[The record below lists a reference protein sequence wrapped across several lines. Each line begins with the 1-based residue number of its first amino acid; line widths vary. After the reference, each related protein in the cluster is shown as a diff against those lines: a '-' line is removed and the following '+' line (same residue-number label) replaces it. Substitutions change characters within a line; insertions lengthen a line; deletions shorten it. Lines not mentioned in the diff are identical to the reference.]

1 MNAAPASPDRRMI
14 GRLSIALVL
23 LTLIHTIAVWGYS
36 GPFSG
41 DTGRWL
47 HEVDR
52 LAQGEVLYRD
62 FIWIFPPLPL
72 WLLGAVGRVFGT
84 TPAVIW
90 VTTSFLCC
98 LIVLAYARYVALLIP
113 GRFYTLTVL
122 AGVILAFAA
131 AKGRLPLG
139 TYTPAAPIGFLF
151 LLLGLLLT
159 LDLEAAQQP
168 RRAVSAG
175 MLLGFAVLC
184 KQDFW
189 LPALYLV
196 SVGILLPL
204 AEDSKDPVARR
215 AGILRLAGFLG
226 VILLGVLV
234 VASQAGWPAVGH
246 AAIGWGVAAE
256 TAGRGFP
263 SWKRLTVEVWSLG
276 FLGCVLLTGLWAG
289 GTLTTREC
297 RRWATACG
305 VLALA
310 ATLVYGE
317 AEGLGPSPLLAATNG
332 HAAPHNEI
340 YRTIR
345 QLVEG
350 MQGHVF
356 PMIGT
361 VALGIALAVRWKR
374 DGSRRQMVLL
384 ILLGLCLAARSKRLF
399 EHVEW
404 FSFMLETPI
413 YVLALAEFLPHFE
426 LRPRHGVAVALLALI
441 AVGGIV
447 YHNQA
452 KGLLTERVYP
462 RVQTPKGVIRLRANE
477 AREYNQ
483 LKAMLD
489 AADPS
494 GQRPLFVFGRSGGYN
509 YFLGRPNPTPLTH
522 GFHIS
527 NARSD
532 EVIASLQKTA
542 PLLVDVAPERFEE
555 SSRPQAGLFLTRW
568 EAPLVSSYILRED
581 RPLFDQVTLGC
592 VRLGQVPP
600 RKKALYTV
608 YDCGPGAKAK
618 VDPLNKRSGR

>member
-1 MNAAPASPDRRMI
+1 
-14 GRLSIALVL
+14 L

-41 DTGRWL
+41 DNGRWL

-90 VTTSFLCC
+90 VTTSLLCC

-122 AGVILAFAA
+122 AGVVLAFAA

-151 LLLGLLLT
+151 LLLGTLLT
-159 LDLEAAQQP
+159 LDLDQAQQP

-204 AEDSKDPVARR
+204 ARDSKDAVARR
-215 AGILRLAGFLG
+215 AAILRLAGFLG
-226 VILLGVLV
+226 VILLGVSV
-234 VASQAGWPAVGH
+234 IASQAGWSAVGRT
-246 AAIGWGVAAE
+246 AVGWGVAAE

-263 SWKRLTVEVWSLG
+263 SWKRLTVEVWTLG
-276 FLGCVLLTGLWAG
+276 VMGCVLVSGLRAG
-289 GTLTTREC
+289 GTLTQGEF
-297 RRWATACG
+297 RRWITG
-305 VLALA
+305 LGILALVA
-310 ATLVYGE
+310 ALVYTK
-317 AEGLGPSPLLAATNG
+317 AESLGPSPLMAATSG
-332 HAAPHNEI
+332 SAAMPI
-340 YRTIR
+340 GTYRMGR
-345 QLVEG
+345 QLMEG
-350 MQGHVF
+350 FQGHLI
-356 PMIGT
+356 PIIAT
-361 VALGIALAVRWKR
+361 SALGLAVAARWKR
-374 DGSRRQMVLL
+374 EGSQRQLLLL

-404 FSFMLETPI
+404 FSILLETPV

-426 LRPRHGVAVALLALI
+426 GRPHRGVVAALLTLLG
-441 AVGGIV
+441 VGLLA

-452 KGLLTERVYP
+452 KGSLTARVYP
-462 RVQTPKGVIRLRANE
+462 RVQTPRGVIRLPPNE
-477 AREYNQ
+477 RREYAQ
-483 LKAMLD
+483 LRAILD
-489 AADPS
+489 TADPS
-494 GQRPLFVFGRSGGYN
+494 MQRPLFAFGRTGGYN

-522 GFHIS
+522 GFYIS
-527 NARSD
+527 NAHPD
-532 EVIASLQKTA
+532 EVVASLRETA
-542 PLLVDVAPERFEE
+542 PLVVDVAAERFEE
-555 SSRPQAGLFLTRW
+555 GSRPKPGIFLTRW
-568 EAPLVSSYILRED
+568 EAPTVTSYLLRKD
-581 RPLFDQVTLGC
+581 RPFFDQVIQGC

-600 RKKALYTV
+600 NKERALYTV
-608 YDCGPGAKAK
+608 YDCRRAGTAQAGL
-618 VDPLNKRSGR
+618 VEKRSGR